1 MSSAF
6 SAILSNAVAGM
17 TPLLLAA
24 MGGLFTELAGS
35 LNIALEGLMLMGA
48 FSGIV
53 AAHLSASP
61 ALGVLTGLAA
71 TALVAW
77 VYGKITISLKANIF
91 ITGLAVNIFA
101 AGLTA
106 VLSQQFFKT
115 KSVLAFSL
123 AEPARPFAQLAAL
136 PFVGPILFGHTWF
149 VYLAWILAF
158 AGWVIL
164 FKSTYG
170 MRLRATGS
178 NPKALIILGKN
189 PETYAAQSIVISG
202 LYCALAGMS
211 LSFPLSAFVPN
222 ISAGRGW
229 VALVA
234 IYLGA
239 KKPAAIAAACFV
251 FALAES
257 YSNFAQGSLKIPS
270 EFILAIP
277 YIVTLLALISGAL
290 ARRLADRK

>member
-1 MSSAF
+1 MNNAQL
-6 SAILSNAVAGM
+6 ILSNALAGM

-24 MGGLFTELAGS
+24 TGGLFTELAGS
-35 LNIALEGLMLMGA
+35 LNIALEGLMLTGA
-48 FSGIV
+48 FAGIV
-53 AAHLSASP
+53 SAHLSSSP
-61 ALGVLTGLAA
+61 ILGVLAGLAA
-71 TALVAW
+71 TALTAW

-106 VLSQQFFKT
+106 VLSQQLFKT

-123 AEPARPFAQLAAL
+123 AEPARPLRSLASMPIL
-136 PFVGPILFGHTWF
+136 GPVLFGHTWF
-149 VYLAWILAF
+149 VYLAWVLMFLA
-158 AGWVIL
+158 WIIL

-189 PETYAAQSIVISG
+189 PETYMVQSIVISG
-202 LYCALAGMS
+202 LYSALAGMS

-239 KKPAAIAAACFV
+239 KKPLAITVACFI
-251 FALAES
+251 FAFAES

-277 YIVTLLALISGAL
+277 YTVTLIALIAGAL
-290 ARRLADRK
+290 VRRFSTRT